1 MKALVFSDK
10 CTMDIQELNDP
21 VANSDEALIRVK
33 AVGICGSDFH
43 GYTGTTGRR
52 IPPMIM
58 GHEFSGEIEAVG
70 DITSEW
76 KKGDRVVPFPIVY
89 CSECSYCSAEKE
101 MLCVDR
107 KVYGAL
113 DFNGAMCEYMAVPLK
128 NLIRISDDIS
138 YETAAMIEPLAVAY
152 RGVKSAGDIKG
163 KTVVII
169 GSGTIG
175 LMALVLVLK
184 EKPDKVI
191 VADVIDKRLALAKE
205 LGADE
210 IINSKKEDFYETV
223 LKYTGY
229 KKADVTYEAVGS
241 EITAECSI
249 SALKPGGKAVWI
261 GNNDPFIKVNMQ
273 NIVTNE
279 IQITGSYMYSFNDFY
294 NAARLVNG
302 HKIDISPIISRIC
315 KMEKAASIFSD
326 FSKGKMDS
334 IKVILNP

>member
-1 MKALVFSDK
+1 
-10 CTMDIQELNDP
+10 MDIQEVNNP
-21 VANSDEALIRVK
+21 VANSDEALIHIK

-43 GYTGTTGRR
+43 GYLGKTGRR

-70 DITSEW
+70 DSTSEW

-89 CSECSYCSAEKE
+89 CSECSYCSQGKE
-101 MLCVDR
+101 MLCIDR

-113 DFNGAMCEYMAVPLK
+113 DFNGAMCEYITVPLK
-128 NLIRISDDIS
+128 NLIRINNDIS

-152 RGVKSAGDIKG
+152 RGVKSAGNIKG

-175 LMALVLVLK
+175 LMSLVLVLK
-184 EKPDKVI
+184 EKPAKVI
-191 VADVIDKRLALAKE
+191 VADVLDKRLTLAKK

-210 IINSKKEDFYETV
+210 VINSRKEDFYESI

-229 KKADVTYEAVGS
+229 HKADVTYEAVGS
-241 EITAECSI
+241 DITAACSI

-273 NIVTNE
+273 SVVTDE
-279 IQITGSYMYSFNDFY
+279 IKITGTYMYSFNDFF
-294 NAARLVNG
+294 NAAELVNN
-302 HKIDISPIISRIC
+302 HVIDISPIISKIC
-315 KMEKAASIFSD
+315 KMEKGVDIFSD
-326 FSKGKMDS
+326 FSEGKMDS